1 MRLLLYLLERLRVW
15 LIILFQWVIE
25 EIYFKEY
32 IGWFKMK
39 NLIKRFLFL
48 LSLFFGTVSY
58 ADINSDINNANL
70 LLYQGKYSQAEE
82 AYTQLMSPAADEF
95 IIGTLLVDSLY
106 IDRAIARLVQ
116 HKIDA
121 AKDDIERAFHPQSSM
136 MYEDSGYMLRARLRL
151 MQGDKKGA
159 FEDYDQLIKNSDKG
173 MANGYRLAFGMAQ
186 RAWAHLVLGEA
197 QAAKNDFLTAI
208 STDTKILGTDPNPLE
223 KPFWQA
229 VVNEVIPFVGTED
242 VVAINQRIDAI
253 LEKQNIKAYPFSV
266 SASILQK
273 NYANSILVYEIY
285 GPAFLLREKAQ
296 TEKMQTYHEN
306 VNIFFNSA
314 QQALLKGD
322 KEGAFTSF
330 VNAFKNTI
338 DEDRTSRDSA
348 LQGIAG
354 IFNSG
359 FTPPLMNEKTRRLVI
374 EAQVVAQEKDY
385 QEAVQIYWKA
395 INEAPWVANLYYDHA
410 LLIAEAA
417 QKNDDFNAAIIEMKR
432 FMILSKNTEERREAQ
447 DRIYLWEIK
456 RDRIMPSTPAPYV
469 ASSATAGASDCFIAT
484 AAYGT
489 FLDPHVL
496 TLRKF
501 RDHYLLT
508 NAPGQWLVE
517 NYYHYSPPIA
527 NVIRENEGLRM
538 IVRIILTPVIFSI
551 EYPWIIALALLSI
564 LLFKKSN
571 RWLVAR

>member
-1 MRLLLYLLERLRVW
+1 
-15 LIILFQWVIE
+15 
-25 EIYFKEY
+25 
-32 IGWFKMK
+32 MK

-48 LSLFFGTVSY
+48 LSLFFGTVIY

-70 LLYQGKYSQAEE
+70 LLYQGKYAQAEE
-82 AYTQLMSPAADEF
+82 AYTQLMVPAADEF
-95 IIGTLLVDSLY
+95 IIGTVLVDSLH
-106 IDRAIARLVQ
+106 IDRAITRLAQ

-121 AKDDIERAFHPQSSM
+121 AKEDIERAFHPQSSM

-151 MQGDKKGA
+151 MQGDRKGA

-173 MANGYRLAFGMAQ
+173 MANGYRLACGLAQ

-208 STDTKILGTDPNPLE
+208 STDTKMLGIEPNPLE

-229 VVNEVIPFVGTED
+229 VVNEVIPLVGTKD
-242 VVAINQRIDAI
+242 DIAINQKIDAI
-253 LEKQNIKAYPFSV
+253 LTRQNIKAYPFSA
-266 SASILQK
+266 SANIQEK

-285 GPAFLLREKAQ
+285 GPAFLLQEKAQ
-296 TEKMQTYHEN
+296 KEKMQTYHKN
-306 VNIFFNSA
+306 VSTFFNSA

-322 KEGAFTSF
+322 KQAAFTSF

-338 DEDRTSRDSA
+338 NEDRMSRDSA
-348 LQGIAG
+348 LQGISG
-354 IFNSG
+354 IFESG
-359 FTPPLMNEKTRRLVI
+359 FTPPLMNEKARRLAI
-374 EAQVVAQEKDY
+374 QAQVVAQEKNY
-385 QEAVQIYWKA
+385 QEAAQIYSQA

-417 QKNDDFNAAIIEMKR
+417 QKNDDFNVAIIEMKR
-432 FMILSKNTEERREAQ
+432 FIILSKNTMENREAQ
-447 DRIYLWEIK
+447 DRIYLWQIK
-456 RDRIMPSTPAPYV
+456 RDRIISSIPAPYV

-484 AAYGT
+484 AAYGS
-489 FLDPHVL
+489 FLDPHVV

-527 NVIRENEGLRM
+527 NVIRENEVLR
-538 IVRIILTPVIFSI
+538 IFVRIILTPIIFSV
-551 EYPWIIALALLSI
+551 EFPWIFVLAILSI
-564 LLFKKSN
+564 LLFKKSK
-571 RWLVAR
+571 RWSIAQ